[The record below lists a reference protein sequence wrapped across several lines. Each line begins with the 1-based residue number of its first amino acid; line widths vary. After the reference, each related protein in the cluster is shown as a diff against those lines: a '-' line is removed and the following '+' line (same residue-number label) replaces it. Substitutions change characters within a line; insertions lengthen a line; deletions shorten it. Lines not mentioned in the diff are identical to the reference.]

1 MTEWRP
7 YALPLVAFAGLIG
20 SAIALLLA
28 PHATLAAWLAAA
40 IAASA
45 VPLGALM
52 VLMMSYLVP
61 GRWTNGMHVPLT
73 AAALT
78 LPAAGLLFV
87 PVLIGLPWLYPWVA
101 APPPHAFQ
109 AAWLSP
115 AFFVLRTIGYFV
127 LWSVIAVW
135 VRRSW
140 GSPPLMVRAASAGL
154 IVWALTVS
162 LAGVDWIESLNPEF
176 HSSIYGLLF
185 LTLQVLAGLAYG
197 IAMTVMA
204 RPRSRAVTGYGALLL
219 ATLLLWAYMHAMQY
233 IIIWAGNIPRE
244 VTWYLRRE
252 TGVWLFVLWGVVLLQ
267 FVVPFFAMLSGRVRN
282 RPYPLLLIAGGTLVL
297 RVVES
302 MLFVLPSA
310 EAEGAVLWL
319 AIPATLA
326 AALGL
331 VGWALQFTLARMARS
346 PADTRATPATATAA

>member
-7 YALPLVAFAGLIG
+7 YALPLVALVGLIG
-20 SAIALLLA
+20 SAIAL
-28 PHATLAAWLAAA
+28 
-40 IAASA
+40 
-45 VPLGALM
+45 LGALM

-61 GRWTNGMHVPLT
+61 GCWTNGMHVPLT

-78 LPAAGLLFV
+78 IPAAGLLFV

-115 AFFVLRTIGYFV
+115 AFFVLRTFGYFL

-135 VRRSW
+135 ARRSW

-185 LTLQVLAGLAYG
+185 LTLQVVAGLAYG
-197 IAMTVMA
+197 IAMTVLA
-204 RPRSRAVTGYGALLL
+204 RPHARAVAGYGALLL

-233 IIIWAGNIPRE
+233 IIIWAGNIPKE

-252 TGVWLFVLWGVVLLQ
+252 TGAWLFVLWGVVLLQ

-302 MLFVLPSA
+302 LLFVLPSA
-310 EAEGAVLWL
+310 DARGAVLWL

-326 AALGL
+326 ATLGL
-331 VGWALQFTLARMARS
+331 VGWALQFTLARTAHS
-346 PADTRATPATATAA
+346 PADTRATSVAATAA